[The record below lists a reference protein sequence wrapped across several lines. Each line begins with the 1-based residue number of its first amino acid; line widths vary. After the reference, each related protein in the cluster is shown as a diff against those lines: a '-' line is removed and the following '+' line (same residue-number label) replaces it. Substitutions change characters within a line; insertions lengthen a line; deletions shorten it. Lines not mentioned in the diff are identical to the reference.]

1 VICVVPHWVFH
12 RGFTESIMKMVCNQK
27 SARRRGATLVEFAL
41 MLVIFFMFL
50 FGIFEYCRFLL
61 VQHVGGVA
69 ARDAARYAAVNSGKD
84 QAVFYTD
91 PYNLGSITFPVTTGI
106 VHPTQRLTY
115 EPALASDRVKYKVD
129 FIENYLK
136 QRLGGIDGNI
146 KDLVVR
152 VYPADAASLYANPA
166 VMLPKQNSTSWNNA
180 DFPGRIAV
188 EIGGQYEPILPSFLF
203 MGGITRIN
211 IVALVV
217 VEG

>member
-1 VICVVPHWVFH
+1 
-12 RGFTESIMKMVCNQK
+12 
-27 SARRRGATLVEFAL
+27 

-50 FGIFEYCRFLL
+50 FGMFEYCRFLL

-69 ARDAARYAAVNSGKD
+69 ARDAARFASVNGSKD
-84 QAVFYTD
+84 LARVYTN
-91 PYNLGSITFPVTTGI
+91 PYTNTFVDMPTTGI
-106 VHPTQRLTY
+106 THPTQALTY
-115 EPALASDRVKYKVD
+115 EPSLAADRRKYKVQFVED
-129 FIENYLK
+129 FLYT
-136 QRLGGIDGNI
+136 RMGGIQGNV
-146 KDLVVR
+146 KDMVVR
-152 VYPADAASLYANPA
+152 VYPTDASSLYGNPA
-166 VMLPKQNSTSWNNA
+166 VMLPKQNSTSWNDV